1 MKKLQPDWFT
11 QNWLDAE
18 YQKYVVMA
26 YLQAV
31 QKNFVEH
38 KLCPDLPELRS
49 HYDAG
54 IRFSRGKGTLNAAFP
69 KRVSRVT
76 GPPPRIEYKSEVT
89 DPSFMTEMDA
99 IMDFAL
105 PRFQAMLTEGQQRW
119 LDIANSLVLA
129 PVGLLPLRP
138 EEGYLL
144 LHTTDQAET
153 HVYYFC
159 LTLYSDQEPG
169 GRLVQMRFVEAVR
182 KSLVNTVENIN
193 LDLIRRHRHMPNPAT
208 FMLESQK
215 NYPIQETLLPIAR
228 QLLVQAVA

>member
-11 QNWLDAE
+11 QNWVDAE

-31 QKNFVEH
+31 QQNFTEH
-38 KLCPDLPELRS
+38 KLCPDLPELRD

-69 KRVSRVT
+69 KRVSGVT

-89 DPSFMTEMDA
+89 DDTFMAEMDA
-99 IMDFAL
+99 IMEFAL
-105 PRFQAMLTEGQQRW
+105 PRFQAMLAEGQQRW
-119 LDIANSLVLA
+119 STIAQSLTLA

-144 LHTTDQAET
+144 IHATNQSET
-153 HVYYFC
+153 QVYYFC

-169 GRLVQMRFVEAVR
+169 GRLVQLRFVEAVR
-182 KSLVNTVENIN
+182 RSLINTVENIK
-193 LDLIRRHRHMPNPAT
+193 LDLIRRHRHLPNPAT
-208 FMLESQK
+208 FMLESQHT
-215 NYPIQETLLPIAR
+215 YPVQETLLPIAR

>member
-1 MKKLQPDWFT
+1 MKKLQPDWFM

-31 QKNFVEH
+31 QKNFVEY

-69 KRVSRVT
+69 KRISRVT

-89 DPSFMTEMDA
+89 EPAFMAEMDA
-99 IMDFAL
+99 IMEFAL

-119 LDIANSLVLA
+119 ADIVRSLTLA

-144 LHTTDQAET
+144 LHATEQAEMQ
-153 HVYYFC
+153 VYYFC

-169 GRLVQMRFVEAVR
+169 GRLVQLRFVEAVR
-182 KSLVNTVENIN
+182 KSLVNTLENIK

>member
-18 YQKYVVMA
+18 YQRYVVLA

-31 QKNFVEH
+31 QQNFVEH
-38 KLCPDLPELRS
+38 KLWPDLPELRS

-89 DPSFMTEMDA
+89 DSALMAEMDA

-119 LDIANSLVLA
+119 TDIAQSLTLA

-138 EEGYLL
+138 EEGYLF
-144 LHTTDQAET
+144 LHASNQTEMQ
-153 HVYYFC
+153 VYYFC
-159 LTLYSDQEPG
+159 MTLYSDQEPG
-169 GRLVQMRFVEAVR
+169 GRLIQLRFVEAVR
-182 KSLVNTVENIN
+182 KSLVNTFENIK

-208 FMLESQK
+208 FRLESK
-215 NYPIQETLLPIAR
+215 KTYPVQETLLPIAR
-228 QLLVQAVA
+228 QLLAQAVA

>member
-31 QKNFVEH
+31 QKNFTEH
-38 KLCPDLPELRS
+38 KLCPDLPELRD

-69 KRVSRVT
+69 KRVSRIS

-89 DPSFMTEMDA
+89 DPAFMTEVDA
-99 IMDFAL
+99 IIEFSL
-105 PRFQAMLTEGQQRW
+105 PKFQAMLTEGQQRW
-119 LDIANSLVLA
+119 VDIANSLTLT

-144 LHTTDQAET
+144 LHATNQSEMQ
-153 HVYYFC
+153 VYYY
-159 LTLYSDQEPG
+159 LMTLYSEQEPG
-169 GRLVQMRFVEAVR
+169 GRLVQLRFIEVVR
-182 KSLVNTVENIN
+182 KSIVNTFENIK
-193 LDLIRRHRHMPNPAT
+193 LDLIRRHRDLPNPAT
-208 FMLESQK
+208 FMLESQRT
-215 NYPIQETLLPIAR
+215 YPVQETLLPIAR
-228 QLLVQAVA
+228 QLLAQAVA

>member
-99 IMDFAL
+99 IMEFAL
-105 PRFQAMLTEGQQRW
+105 PRFQTLLTEGQQRW
-119 LDIANSLVLA
+119 LDIANSLILA

-144 LHTTDQAET
+144 LHTTDQTET

-169 GRLVQMRFVEAVR
+169 GRLVQMRFIEAVR
-182 KSLVNTVENIN
+182 KSLVNTVENIK
-193 LDLIRRHRHMPNPAT
+193 LDLIRRHRYLPNPAT
-208 FMLESQK
+208 FTLESQK